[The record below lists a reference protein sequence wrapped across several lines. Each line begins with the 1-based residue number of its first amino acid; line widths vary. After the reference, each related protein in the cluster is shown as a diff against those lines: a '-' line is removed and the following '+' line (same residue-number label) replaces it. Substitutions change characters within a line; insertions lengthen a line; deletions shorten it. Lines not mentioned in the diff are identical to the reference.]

1 MDLLGVGSGR
11 IKVLGRGGLSELVFL
26 AVSLLLRLRLSIHW
40 GVIGSSNELLGDS
53 KDPQRIERRSY

>member
-1 MDLLGVGSGR
+1 MDLLGDSSGR

-40 GVIGSSNELLGDS
+40 GVIESSNELLGDS
-53 KDPQRIERRSY
+53 RDPQRIERRSY